1 MTSTSYTHDPTRT
14 PEFGTIDVTGG
25 TGEVSSVNLPNFL
38 TLCRL
43 LVVPVFAVLLLM
55 GGTSDWDRLLLW
67 SLFAAACVTDVF
79 DGRLARSRGQVT
91 RFGVMMDPI
100 ADKALV
106 GSALVGLSV
115 LGELPWWATG
125 VVLGRE
131 ALVTLM
137 RIVVLKHGLIPAS
150 RGGKFKAITQN
161 VAVAAYLLPLPEAL
175 EGARIPLLVA
185 AVLCTV
191 VTGLDYARAGMRV
204 RREGQRS
211 SETLPAPELA
221 ARS

>member
-185 AVLCTV
+185 AVVCTV